1 MSKLNISRRDF
12 LKAAGVS
19 AAALG
24 LTACGGSSSSTAA
37 SGSASA
43 AGSTASA
50 GGSNWPTD
58 TVSFY
63 VPAKAGGGTDMTARV
78 FLQGINEVHPGNY
91 IVVNDVTGGG
101 TVAAENV
108 RNAKPDGLNLLAYHT
123 GLCTS
128 IASGQYAHD
137 LSEFTICGMFITVPD
152 EATGGLFVPGNSKFD
167 KLEDLIAYGKEHPGD
182 LKCLVAWGGKGCKRS
197 SIIPDTPTLEEIY
210 PDENM
215 PRLDMYGYIAGPAG
229 MSDELVQTIN
239 DAIKEAVETD
249 TVKEGY
255 KKLATTVE
263 WVSPAD
269 SVEILQQCQNAYNE
283 AYALTQG

>member
-128 IASGQYAHD
+128 FASGQYAHD

-152 EATGGLFVPGNSKFD
+152 EATGGLDPVVRDEVLTLFSDFTRSADHAVLISSHIVSD
-167 KLEDLIAYGKEHPGD
+167 LEKICD
-182 LKCLVAWGGKGCKRS
+182 
-197 SIIPDTPTLEEIY
+197 
-210 PDENM
+210 
-215 PRLDMYGYIAGPAG
+215 YIAFIHQGRLLLCEEK
-229 MSDELVQTIN
+229 DRLYEQYRVLHT
-239 DAIKEAVETD
+239 DAAALSKLDAKAVIGVRKNKYDCEAIVKADALPQGAEASPIDLEQLLITMVKGEKTD
-249 TVKEGY
+249 DGTS
-255 KKLATTVE
+255 L
-263 WVSPAD
+263 
-269 SVEILQQCQNAYNE
+269 
-283 AYALTQG
+283 